1 MNITIFPTGKG
12 GSESAVKYLLSD
24 TDHEKKKR
32 SVLPE
37 ILFGDPNTFTEI
49 ANATKRQHKY
59 TSGVI
64 AFRDGLES
72 QSVTTEQITTLI
84 ETFRSTFLPG
94 LKVDEN
100 FADFW
105 VMHLDK
111 GNLELHFLVANTE
124 ISSGGQQLNIHPPG
138 EKNIQF
144 FNAFSAVMNDNF
156 GFAQV
161 VPDPLKIALKPFE
174 AKSPNGKKDKK
185 AKDDFATVL
194 HSEVVNGTIS
204 NRNQLIGY
212 MKRHGI
218 DVQSVGNEFI
228 TVRLPGAQ
236 KNTRLKGPLF
246 QKDSDYA
253 HLVSEHHQSKIQ
265 KFLTPEESKDQQEKL
280 IAGIRARTAFNLK
293 RYLTPKPGAKRTPRG
308 AKLPTANL
316 PHRAARRKDEQDQ
329 KVKPVPPKEIRNTL
343 KEQLTQL
350 SAHAEP
356 ATKLPTANLPHRVAR
371 RQDDQDRDGPVGNG
385 TSASAVGGLEAQIGG
400 LSMQYHSLLLQLASA
415 KGRRASQ
422 IKSQLMTLEQK
433 LIALNLELEKKKLQ
447 AKGLPKPTI
456 T

>member
-1 MNITIFPTGKG
+1 MNVTIFPTGKG

-24 TDHEKKKR
+24 TDHEGKKR

-72 QSVTTEQITTLI
+72 QSVTPEQITTLI

-105 VMHLDK
+105 VMHRDK
-111 GNLELHFLVANTE
+111 SNVELHFLVANTE
-124 ISSGGQQLNIHPPG
+124 LTTGQQLNIHPPG

-144 FNAFSAVMNDNF
+144 FNAFSAVINDNF

-161 VPDPLKIALKPFE
+161 VSDPLKIALKPFE

-185 AKDDFATVL
+185 AKNDFAKVL
-194 HSEVVNGTIS
+194 HSEIVNGIIS

-212 MKRHGI
+212 MKRHGL
-218 DVQSVGNEFI
+218 DVQAVGSDYI
-228 TVRLPGAQ
+228 TVRLPGASR
-236 KNTRLKGPLF
+236 NTRLKGPLF
-246 QKDSDYA
+246 TKDSDYA
-253 HLVSEHHQSKIQ
+253 ALVAEHHQSKIP
-265 KFLTPEESKDQQEKL
+265 KHLTPSEAQDQKDTL
-280 IAGIRARTAFNLK
+280 VAGIEARMAFNQR
-293 RYLTPKPGAKRTPRG
+293 RYLTPKPGAKRIRR

-316 PHRAARRKDEQDQ
+316 PHRVARRKDEQDQ
-329 KVKPVPPKEIRNTL
+329 KVKPVPSKEIRSTL

-350 SAHAEP
+350 KEQADP
-356 ATKLPTANLPHRVAR
+356 ATKLPTADLPHRVAR
-371 RQDDQDRDGPVGNG
+371 QQDERDRDGSLSSVMGAG
-385 TSASAVGGLEAQIGG
+385 AAVGGLEAQIGS
-400 LSMQYHSLLLQLASA
+400 LSIQYHSLLLLLASA
-415 KGRRASQ
+415 KGRRASSLRSQ
-422 IKSQLMTLEQK
+422 IMALEQK
-433 LIALNLELEKKKLQ
+433 LSALNLELEKKKLQ
-447 AKGLPKPTI
+447 DKNTPLPKI

>member
-12 GSESAVKYLLSD
+12 GAESAVNYLLSD

-49 ANATKRQHKY
+49 ANSTKRQHKY

-72 QSVTTEQITTLI
+72 QSVTPEQITTLI

-94 LKVDEN
+94 LNVDEN

-105 VMHLDK
+105 VMHRDK
-111 GNLELHFLVANTE
+111 GNLELHFLYANTE
-124 ISSGGQQLNIHPPG
+124 LVSNSQLVIHPPG

-185 AKDDFATVL
+185 AKDDFAKVL
-194 HSEVVNGTIS
+194 HSEIVNGTIG

-212 MKRHGI
+212 MKRHGL
-218 DVQSVGNEFI
+218 DVPTIGTDFI

-246 QKDSDYA
+246 QKDSDYVA
-253 HLVSEHHQSKIQ
+253 LVAEHHQSKIP
-265 KFLTPEESKDQQEKL
+265 KFLTPEEAKDQQEKL
-280 IAGIRARTAFNLK
+280 IAGIRARTAFNQR
-293 RYLTPKPGAKRTPRG
+293 RYLTPKPGAKRAPRG
-308 AKLPTANL
+308 VKLPTASL
-316 PHRAARRKDEQDQ
+316 PHRVARRMDEQDQ
-329 KVKPVPPKEIRNTL
+329 KVKPVPVKEIRTTLKDQLAEL
-343 KEQLTQL
+343 KEQ
-350 SAHAEP
+350 SDP
-356 ATKLPTANLPHRVAR
+356 ANKLPTANLPHHAAR
-371 RQDDQDRDGPVGNG
+371 KQDEQDRESPFSAVMG
-385 TSASAVGGLEAQIGG
+385 ASAIHGLDAQIGN
-400 LSMQYHSLLLQLASA
+400 LSMQYHCLILLLVSA
-415 KGRRASQ
+415 KGRRAEQ
-422 IKSQLMTLEQK
+422 IKTQLIALEQK
-433 LIALNLELEKKKLQ
+433 LSELNLELEKKKIQ
-447 AKGLPKPTI
+447 SKDSPKPT
-456 T
+456 TT

>member
-1 MNITIFPTGKG
+1 MNITIFPNGKG
-12 GSESAVKYLLSD
+12 GAESAVKYLLSD

-32 SVLPE
+32 TVLPE

-49 ANATKRQHKY
+49 ANSTKRQHKY

-64 AFRDGLES
+64 ALRDGLES
-72 QSVTTEQITTLI
+72 QSVTPEQITTLI

-105 VMHLDK
+105 VMHREK
-111 GNLELHFLVANTE
+111 GNVELHFLYANTE
-124 ISSGGQQLNIHPPG
+124 LVINSQLNIHPPG

-156 GFAQV
+156 GFAQI

-185 AKDDFATVL
+185 VKNDFAKVL
-194 HSEVVNGTIS
+194 HSEIVNGIIS

-236 KNTRLKGPLF
+236 RNTRLKGPLF
-246 QKDSDYA
+246 HKDSDYQK
-253 HLVSEHHQSKIQ
+253 LVAEHHQSKIP

-280 IAGIRARTAFNLK
+280 IAGIRARTAFNRK
-293 RYLTPKPGAKRTPRG
+293 RYLTPKPGAKRTHRPIKKASSA
-308 AKLPTANL
+308 AK
-316 PHRAARRKDEQDQ
+316 DQ
-329 KVKPVPPKEIRNTL
+329 MEKPVPAKEFRSAL

-350 SAHAEP
+350 KEQADP

-371 RQDDQDRDGPVGNG
+371 RQDEQDRDGPLGSSMG
-385 TSASAVGGLEAQIGG
+385 ASAVGGLEAQIGN

-422 IKSQLMTLEQK
+422 IKSQLMALEQK

-447 AKGLPKPTI
+447 TKDSPKPTI
-456 T
+456 I

>member
-1 MNITIFPTGKG
+1 MNVTIFPTGKG
-12 GSESAVKYLLSD
+12 GSESAVRYLLSD
-24 TDHEKKKR
+24 TDHEGKKR

-37 ILFGDPNTFTEI
+37 ILFGDPTIFTEI

-72 QSVTTEQITTLI
+72 QSVTPEQITTLI
-84 ETFRSTFLPG
+84 ETFRATFLPG

-105 VMHLDK
+105 VLHRDK
-111 GNLELHFLVANTE
+111 NNVELHFLVANTE
-124 ISSGGQQLNIHPPG
+124 LSSGSQPQLNIHPPG

-144 FNAFSAVMNDNF
+144 FNAFSAVINDNF

-185 AKDDFATVL
+185 AKNDFAQVL
-194 HSEVVNGTIS
+194 HSEIVNGTIG

-212 MKRHGI
+212 MKRHGL
-218 DVQSVGNEFI
+218 DVQAVGSEFI
-228 TVRLPGAQ
+228 TVRLPGASR
-236 KNTRLKGPLF
+236 NTRLKGALF
-246 QKDSDYA
+246 SKDSDYA
-253 HLVSEHHQSKIQ
+253 ALVAEHHQSKIP
-265 KFLTPEESKDQQEKL
+265 KFLTPAEAKVQKDKL
-280 IAGIRARTAFNLK
+280 IAGIEARTAFNQH
-293 RYLTPKPGAKRTPRG
+293 RYLTPKPGAKRSHRASKLPTANLPHRLARCQDEQDHKVKSVPTKEIRSTLKDQLTQLKEQANPA

-316 PHRAARRKDEQDQ
+316 PHQ
-329 KVKPVPPKEIRNTL
+329 
-343 KEQLTQL
+343 
-350 SAHAEP
+350 
-356 ATKLPTANLPHRVAR
+356 VAR
-371 RQDDQDRDGPVGNG
+371 RQDEQDREGQLSNVMG
-385 TSASAVGGLEAQIGG
+385 AAVEGLEAQIGS
-400 LSMQYHSLLLQLASA
+400 LSMQYHSLMLMLVSA

-422 IKSQLMTLEQK
+422 IKSQLMALEQK
-433 LIALNLELEKKKLQ
+433 LTALNLEVEKKKIQ
-447 AKGLPKPTI
+447 AKDPLKPTI